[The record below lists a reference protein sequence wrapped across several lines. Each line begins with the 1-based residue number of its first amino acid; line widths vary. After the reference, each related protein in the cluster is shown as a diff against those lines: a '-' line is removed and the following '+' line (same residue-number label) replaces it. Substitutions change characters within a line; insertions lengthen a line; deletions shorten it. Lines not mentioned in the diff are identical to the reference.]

1 MQEMRVGKKTC
12 GIEKRGITLLRC
24 LQRCPLP
31 DVDILQEKRRL
42 KRLKRRKFI
51 RKIYCAITKRKQGPK
66 GKKGKYREE
75 KNGQCQHYSV
85 MLLLLFIF
93 IWSTSYV
100 IKLQFKGL
108 VIN

>member
-12 GIEKRGITLLRC
+12 GIEKRGFTLLRC

-66 GKKGKYREE
+66 GKKRQIPGGK
-75 KNGQCQHYSV
+75 KWTMST
-85 MLLLLFIF
+85 LLCDAVAPLYL
-93 IWSTSYV
+93 YLV
-100 IKLQFKGL
+100 YKLCD
-108 VIN
+108 